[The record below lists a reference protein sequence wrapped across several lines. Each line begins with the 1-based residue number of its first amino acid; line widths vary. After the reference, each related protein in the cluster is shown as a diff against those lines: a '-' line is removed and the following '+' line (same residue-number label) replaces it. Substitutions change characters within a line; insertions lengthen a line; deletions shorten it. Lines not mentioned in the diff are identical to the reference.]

1 MVDRRDTRRWG
12 SFRGGSMTGIGKARG
27 GLVALLVVVGAL
39 LGGVGSAAASGS
51 QWSSAGGNLQNTRF
65 QANEKTLS
73 VSNVA
78 GLETKW
84 AFTTGGDVSA
94 TPAVDGDTVYFP
106 DRAGNLYAVD
116 KSTGQQRWRSGV
128 AAASGVPGDYA
139 RATPAVSGNKVI
151 VGTQGPFGGGGKILA
166 FHKDTGALLWST
178 TLDTHPAAII
188 TQSATV
194 HGNRVYVGTSSLEE
208 SFALIPGYDCCSF
221 RGRMAALD
229 LNTGAVVWEVRMAPP
244 GFPGNAVWGSSP
256 AIDSKRGQLYIATG
270 NNYDA
275 PPETLA
281 CIAAAGN
288 DPQAQQACLPADN
301 HFDSVLALDLKTG
314 AIRWV
319 TRALGFDA
327 WTVDCIPFLGEGSN
341 CPEPAG
347 PDFDFGQAPALFT
360 VRDGSRNRDVVG
372 AGQKSGQYWALDPDT
387 GAVRWVTQAG
397 PGGTAGGLQWGS
409 AVDGQRVY
417 TADANSNTVPWTL
430 PNGTSTTN
438 GIWSGIDAATGQLLW
453 QTEPTFG
460 GSPFGGGP
468 SGPVT
473 TANGVVFGCSLDPQ
487 GHMYALDG
495 ATGAI
500 LWTFASGGSCLSG
513 AAISDGRLFWGSGYT
528 LFGTPNNKLYS
539 FGLAG

>member
-1 MVDRRDTRRWG
+1 MIDPRTWGPRQMLRGSTRR
-12 SFRGGSMTGIGKARG
+12 MKKARG
-27 GLVALLVVVGAL
+27 GLVALVVAGAL
-39 LGGVGSAAASGS
+39 LGGVASAADSGS
-51 QWSSAGGNLQNTRF
+51 QWNSAGGNLQNTRF
-65 QANEKTLS
+65 QANEKTFS

-78 GLETKW
+78 GLEVKW

-94 TPAVDGDTVYFP
+94 TPAVTGDTVYFP

-116 KSTGQQRWRSGV
+116 KWTGQQRWVSSI

-139 RATPAVSGNKVI
+139 RATPAIAGNKLI
-151 VGTQGPFGGGGKILA
+151 IGTQGPFGGGGKILA
-166 FHKDTGALLWST
+166 FQKDTGALLWST
-178 TLDTHPAAII
+178 TLDTHPAAAI

-194 HGNRVYVGTSSLEE
+194 YGNRVYVGTSSLEE
-208 SFALIPGYDCCSF
+208 SFALIPGYPCCSF

-229 LNTGAVVWEVRMAPP
+229 LKTGAIVWEVRMAPE

-275 PPETLA
+275 PPATLA
-281 CIAAAGN
+281 CVAAAGG
-288 DPQAQQACLPADN
+288 DPGAQRACLPANDY
-301 HFDSVLALDLKTG
+301 FDSVMALDLETG

-319 TRALGFDA
+319 TQAMSFDA
-327 WTVDCIPFLGEGSN
+327 WTVDCIPFIGEGTN

-360 VRDGSRNRDVVG
+360 VREGNKNRDVVG
-372 AGQKSGQYWALDPDT
+372 AGQKSGQYWTLDPDT
-387 GAVRWVTQAG
+387 GAVEWVTQAG

-409 AVDGQRVY
+409 AVDGQRIY
-417 TADANSNTVPWTL
+417 TANANSNAVPWTL
-430 PNGTSTTN
+430 PNGTTTTT
-438 GIWSGIDAATGQLLW
+438 GVWSGIDALTGALLW
-453 QTEPTFG
+453 QTAPTFG
-460 GSPFGGGP
+460 GVPFGGAS

-473 TANGVVFGCSLDPQ
+473 TANGVVFGCALDPQ
-487 GHMYALDG
+487 GHMYALNG

-513 AAISDGRLFWGSGYT
+513 AAISEGRLFWGSGYSF
-528 LFGTPNNKLYS
+528 FGTPNKKLYS
-539 FGLAG
+539 FGLPG

>member
-1 MVDRRDTRRWG
+1 MIRKTG
-12 SFRGGSMTGIGKARG
+12 KRGFAR
-27 GLVALLVVVGAL
+27 AL
-39 LGGVGSAAASGS
+39 LGLALVGLLVAPGVASAS
-51 QWSSAGGNLQNTRF
+51 QWISAGGNLQNTRF
-65 QANEKTLS
+65 QANEKSLS

-78 GLETKW
+78 GLEVKW
-84 AFTTGGDVSA
+84 SFTTGGDVSA

-116 KSTGQQRWRSGV
+116 KWTGQQRWMSSI

-139 RATPAVSGNKVI
+139 RATPAVSGNKLVI
-151 VGTQGPFGGGGKILA
+151 GTQGPFGGGGKVLA

-188 TQSATV
+188 TQSATIY
-194 HGNRVYVGTSSLEE
+194 GNRVYVGTSSLEE

-256 AIDSKRGQLYIATG
+256 AIDAKRGQLYVATG

-275 PPETLA
+275 PQETLD

-288 DPQAQQACLPADN
+288 DPDAQQACLPADN

-341 CPEPAG
+341 CPAPAG

-360 VRDGSRNRDVVG
+360 VRDGSKSRDVVG
-372 AGQKSGQYWALDPDT
+372 AGQKSGQYWMLDPAT
-387 GAVRWVTQAG
+387 GAVRTVTQAG

-409 AVDGQRVY
+409 AVDNQRVY
-417 TADANSNTVPWTL
+417 TANPNSNGVPWTL
-430 PNGTSTTN
+430 PNGTTTTN
-438 GIWSGIDAATGQLLW
+438 GVWSGIDAVTGQLLW
-453 QTEPTFG
+453 QTVPTFG
-460 GSPFGGGP
+460 GSFFGGAS

-487 GHMYALDG
+487 GHMYALNG

-513 AAISDGRLFWGSGYT
+513 AAISDGRLFWGSGYS

-539 FGLAG
+539 FGLPG